1 MDGDQ
6 FREAVSDSRRRLA
19 VHQRMDQEAV
29 EASRAVGSIVA
40 GMIAGLGAMADSM
53 QRADLGFSKFAEALS
68 EDSWMR
74 QEDAARWTP
83 DSEGNDQDG

>member
-6 FREAVSDSRRRLA
+6 FREAVSESRRRLA
-19 VHQRMDQEAV
+19 AHQRSEQMATEVTAD
-29 EASRAVGSIVA
+29 IT
-40 GMIAGLGAMADSM
+40 MMTAGLVRMAVAM
-53 QRADLGFSKFAEALS
+53 QRADRASLMFAEAFS